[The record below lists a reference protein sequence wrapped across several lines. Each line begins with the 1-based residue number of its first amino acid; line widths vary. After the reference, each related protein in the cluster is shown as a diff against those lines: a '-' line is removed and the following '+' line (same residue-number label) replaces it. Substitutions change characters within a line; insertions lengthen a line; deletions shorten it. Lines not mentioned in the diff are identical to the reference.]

1 MAPCGACDRREL
13 VGALEEKRFFDRI
26 MFEHAKFV
34 RSGVDPTEEATF
46 QTANQF
52 AASIEAL
59 WVRVMMTDPGV
70 PEAEIRALIDENFE
84 RVGPERDFLRNA
96 TEEVRACRLLAI
108 LPAELLEHLA
118 LETVFFLGILQHVS
132 RMPTPSRGDLLL
144 PGPNVPVLLA
154 PRHAFSCYPQGLN
167 ELAFEYGM
175 FWTRR
180 HKEHADVLQLY
191 FRPGQEA
198 YRQNLAVFSMRFDE
212 LLTAGQSAFQA
223 AGVLFDGANVS
234 TLSPVVFAWIQD
246 VVTVTR
252 AFRDYMMNVVMQL
265 VTCTIPTG
273 QADFWP
279 LLGDHIRREADY
291 TIDALTRIVNASQ
304 GVIEPDLFPEPR
316 PWEKDW
322 RMLM

>member
-1 MAPCGACDRREL
+1 MTPCGACDRREL

-34 RSGVDPTEEATF
+34 RSGVDPTEEAAF

-52 AASIEAL
+52 AVSVEAL
-59 WVRVMMTDPGV
+59 WERVMMTDPGAPDV
-70 PEAEIRALIDENFE
+70 EIRALINENFE
-84 RVGPERDFLRNA
+84 RVGAERDFMQMA
-96 TEEVRACRLLAI
+96 TAEVRACRLLAI
-108 LPAELLEHLA
+108 LPADLLEHLA

-132 RMPTPSRGDLLL
+132 GMPTPLRSELLL
-144 PGPNVPVLLA
+144 PGTDTPTLLA
-154 PRHAFSCYPQGLN
+154 PRHAFVNYPQSLN

-191 FRPGQEA
+191 LRPGQEA
-198 YRQNLAVFSMRFDE
+198 YRQDLSVFSMRFDD
-212 LLTAGQSAFQA
+212 LLTSGQAAFQA
-223 AGVLFDGANVS
+223 AGVLYDGTDS
-234 TLSPVVFAWIQD
+234 GSLSPVVLAWIQD
-246 VVTVTR
+246 VLTVTR

-291 TIDALTRIVNASQ
+291 LIDALTRIVNASQ
-304 GVIEPDLFPEPR
+304 GVVEPDLFPEPR